1 MTSIR
6 PWREVAIPHS
16 DVLKGTFQQAE
27 FAADI
32 SAVRSGKAPD
42 IYKDAA
48 LFFDRT
54 YITAGMALLLTQVAQ
69 RLAGQGGEP
78 VIQLQTAFGG
88 GKTHTL
94 LAVLHLATR
103 SCPLSE
109 MPGVALLIEKAGLMD
124 VPKANVAVIDGTAHS
139 PGQAW
144 KEGRTTIK
152 TLWGEL
158 AWQLG
163 KAEGFELVKENDVN
177 GTAPSKKVLQQL
189 LEQYAPCVI
198 LMDELVAYVGQF
210 EDGKALSGG
219 TFESNIVFMQ
229 TLTEAAK
236 QVPNCIVLASLPE
249 SELEVG
255 TDRGK
260 KALAALELRFGRV
273 QALWKPVAPE
283 EAFEIVRRR
292 LFEPIK
298 DEKARAAVCRA
309 FADTYIAEAA
319 AVPSETQ
326 EGRYYDRL
334 LQAYP
339 IHPEFFERLYN
350 DWTTIDGFQRTRG
363 ALKLMAKVIY
373 RLWQGNNADL
383 LIMPGSLPL
392 FDSDVRNEMTYLL
405 PPGWQPVID
414 GDIDGDKAETTA
426 LEAKQPRF
434 GQVNAARRVART
446 IFLGSA
452 PSSAAVKAGV
462 RGLDP
467 GRVVLGCLQ
476 PGQSPAVYTDALAAI
491 ADRLHYLNSN
501 GGRDAEN
508 VRYWF
513 DTHANLRREMEDR
526 KRRFDDTEVRKR
538 IETVTH
544 KLFANSSCFDGI
556 HVFTP
561 HGDVPDDSVLR
572 LVVLS
577 PDQWYAKEARRQ
589 ADDAVHDYLKNHGT
603 QPRHRANR
611 LLFVAPDQTTV
622 GRLQDATRAALAWES
637 IVADVDS
644 GRLNVDQARKRQ
656 AQTETK
662 SAVDALPRVAR
673 ECFKW
678 LLCPV
683 QDDPTA
689 AMPTIE
695 VQSLGTNSGS
705 AGAELDRVCQENAF
719 VIDAW
724 SPIHLRDKLKEFYWK
739 LDKPHASGIGFW
751 EDSQRYLYLDRLK
764 DKGVLVA
771 AIRKG
776 SETPDFFGT
785 ASGIAGDHYEGFQLG
800 RGGVQL
806 DDTTLLIEP
815 GKAKEFAA
823 QIASEAAKKGEAKV
837 APIDPVPGEHI
848 KPGTTDTTGGG
859 VRPGGGIAPPAVAK
873 PRVYHGSTN
882 VSATLARAELDT
894 IAQEVIA
901 LLAKEPT
908 AAVRVSIEITAEFA
922 DGASETIK
930 RAVSANADTLGF
942 KSSVWE

>member
-1 MTSIR
+1 MK

-54 YITAGMALLLTQVAQ
+54 YITEGMALLLTQVAQ
-69 RLAGQGGEP
+69 RLAGKGGEP

-94 LAVLHLATR
+94 LAVWHLATR
-103 SCPLSE
+103 SCPISE
-109 MPGVALLIEKAGLMD
+109 MPGVASLIEKAGLMD
-124 VPKANVAVIDGTAHS
+124 VPKASAAVIDGTHHS
-139 PGQAW
+139 PGQPW
-144 KEGRTTIK
+144 KEGRTVIK

-163 KAEGFELVKENDVN
+163 KADGFELVKENDAN
-177 GTAPSKKVLQQL
+177 GTAPSKKVLQEL
-189 LEQYAPCVI
+189 LEKYAPCVI

-219 TFESNIVFMQ
+219 TFESNTVFMQ

-236 QVPNCIVLASLPE
+236 LVPNCIVLASLPE

-260 KALAALELRFGRV
+260 KALAALEKRFGRV
-273 QALWKPVAPE
+273 QALWKPVAPD

-298 DEKARAAVCRA
+298 DEKVRAAVCRE
-309 FADTYIAEAA
+309 FAKAYVEHAA

-339 IHPEFFERLYN
+339 IHPEFFERLY

-363 ALKLMAKVIY
+363 VLKLMAKVIY
-373 RLWQGNNADL
+373 RLWQGDNADL

-392 FDSDVRNEMTYLL
+392 FESDVRNEMTYLL

-452 PSSAAVKAGV
+452 PSSVAVKPGS
-462 RGLDP
+462 RGIDP
-467 GRVVLGCLQ
+467 GRIVLGCLQ
-476 PGQSPAVYTDALAAI
+476 PGQSPAVYTDALSGI

-501 GGRDAEN
+501 GDRSAEN

-526 KRRFDDTEVRKR
+526 KRRFDDAEVRKR
-538 IETVTH
+538 VETVTH
-544 KLFANSSCFDGI
+544 KLFSNSSTFDAV

-561 HGDVPDDSVLR
+561 HTDVPDDSVLR
-572 LVVLS
+572 LVVLP

-589 ADDAVHDYLKNHGT
+589 ADDAVHDYLKNHST

-611 LLFVAPDQTTV
+611 LLFVAPDQSTV
-622 GRLQDATRAALAWES
+622 GRLLDATKTALAWES
-637 IVADVDS
+637 IIADVDT
-644 GRLNVDQARKRQ
+644 GRLNIDQARKRQ
-656 AQTETK
+656 AQTESK
-662 SAVDALPRVAR
+662 AAADALPRVAR

-689 AMPTIE
+689 STPTIE
-695 VQSLGTNSGS
+695 VQPLGTSTGS
-705 AGAELDRVCQENAF
+705 AAAELDRVCDENAF
-719 VIDAW
+719 VIGTWA
-724 SPIHLRDKLKEFYWK
+724 PIHLRDKLKEFYWK
-739 LDKPHASGIGFW
+739 PDKPHASAAGFW

-764 DKGVLVA
+764 NKDVLA
-771 AIRKG
+771 SAIRKG
-776 SETPDFFGT
+776 SETPDFFG
-785 ASGIAGDHYEGFQLG
+785 IACGVADGRYEGFQLG
-800 RGGVQL
+800 RGGASL

-815 GKAKEFAA
+815 VKAKELAANISAEAAA
-823 QIASEAAKKGEAKV
+823 QGDKNAV
-837 APIDPVPGEHI
+837 ANNPVPSGSTS
-848 KPGTTDTTGGG
+848 KPDDPIGGAL
-859 VRPGGGIAPPAVAK
+859 GGRGSLPLHTAVK
-873 PRVYHGSTN
+873 PRVYHGSAD
-882 VSATLARAELDT
+882 VSPNLARTELDT
-894 IAQEVIA
+894 IAQEIIK
-901 LLAKEPT
+901 LLADDPT
-908 AAVRVSIEITAEFA
+908 ATVRVSIEITAEFT
-922 DGASETIK
+922 DGASDSIK

>member
-1 MTSIR
+1 MK

-54 YITAGMALLLTQVAQ
+54 YITEGMALLLTQVAQ
-69 RLAGQGGEP
+69 RLAGRGGEP

-103 SCPLSE
+103 KCPLSE
-109 MPGVALLIEKAGLMD
+109 MPGVASLIEKAGLAD

-163 KAEGFELVKENDVN
+163 KAEGFELVKENDSN
-177 GTAPSKKVLQQL
+177 GTAPSKKVLQEL
-189 LEQYAPCVI
+189 LEKYAPCVI

-219 TFESNIVFMQ
+219 TFESNTVFMQ

-249 SELEVG
+249 SELEAG
-255 TDRGK
+255 SDRGK
-260 KALAALELRFGRV
+260 KALAALEKRFGRV

-298 DEKARAAVCRA
+298 DEKVRDAVCRA
-309 FADTYIAEAA
+309 FAAAYVEHAA

-339 IHPEFFERLYN
+339 IHPEFFERLYK
-350 DWTTIDGFQRTRG
+350 DWTTIEGFQRTRG
-363 ALKLMAKVIY
+363 VLKLMAKVIF
-373 RLWQGNNADL
+373 RLWKGDNADY
-383 LIMPGSLPL
+383 LILPGSLPL
-392 FDSDVRNEMTYLL
+392 DDSDVRNEMTYLL

-452 PSSAAVKAGV
+452 PSSAAVNAGV

-467 GRVVLGCLQ
+467 GRIVLGCLQ
-476 PGQSPAVYTDALAAI
+476 PGQAPAVYTDALSGI

-501 GGRDAEN
+501 GDGNAEN

-526 KRRFDDTEVRKR
+526 KRRFDDAEVRKR
-538 IETVTH
+538 VETVTQ
-544 KLFANSSCFDGI
+544 KLFSNSSAFDAVHI
-556 HVFTP
+556 FTP
-561 HGDVPDDSVLR
+561 HADVPDDSVLR
-572 LVVLS
+572 LIVLS
-577 PDQWYAKEARRQ
+577 PDQWYAKESRRQ

-611 LLFVAPDQTTV
+611 LLFIAPDQTTI
-622 GRLQDATRAALAWES
+622 GRLLDATRTVLAWES
-637 IVADVDS
+637 IVSDVDS
-644 GRLNVDQARKRQ
+644 GRLNIDQARKRQ
-656 AQTETK
+656 AQAETK
-662 SAVDALPRVAR
+662 SATDALPRVTR

-689 AMPTIE
+689 STPTIE
-695 VQSLGTNSGS
+695 AQALGTSTGS
-705 AGAELDRVCQENAF
+705 AHAELDRVCDENAF
-719 VIDAW
+719 VIANW
-724 SPIHLRDKLKEFYWK
+724 APIHLRDKLKEFYWK
-739 LDKPHASGIGFW
+739 PDKPHASGMGFW

-764 DKGVLVA
+764 DKTVLA
-771 AIRKG
+771 TAIRKG

-800 RGGVQL
+800 RGGVVL

-815 GKAKEFAA
+815 GKAKQIAA
-823 QIASEAAKKGEAKV
+823 QIASEAAKQGEAKV
-837 APIDPVPGEHI
+837 VPTDAAPTGGGL
-848 KPGTTDTTGGG
+848 KPGTEGGG
-859 VRPGGGIAPPAVAK
+859 VKPVGGISPPPAAK
-873 PRVYHGSTN
+873 PRVYHGSA
-882 VSATLARAELDT
+882 SISPMLARTELDT

-901 LLAKEPT
+901 LLAGDPT
-908 AAVRVSIEITAEFA
+908 ATVSISIEITADFA
-922 DGASETIK
+922 DGASDTIK

-942 KSSVWE
+942 TTSRWES

>member
-1 MTSIR
+1 MK

-54 YITAGMALLLTQVAQ
+54 YITEGMALLLTQVAL

-78 VIQLQTAFGG
+78 VVQLQTAFGG

-103 SCPLSE
+103 KCALSE
-109 MPGVALLIEKAGLMD
+109 MPGVASLIEKAGIMD

-163 KAEGFELVKENDVN
+163 KSEGFDLVRENDAN

-219 TFESNIVFMQ
+219 TFESNTVFMQ

-260 KALAALELRFGRV
+260 KALAALEKRFGRV

-309 FADTYIAEAA
+309 FADAYIEHAG

-334 LQAYP
+334 TQAYP

-350 DWTTIDGFQRTRG
+350 DWTTIEGFQRTRG

-414 GDIDGDKAETTA
+414 GDIDGDKAETTT

-452 PSSAAVKAGV
+452 PSSAAVNAGV
-462 RGLDP
+462 RGLDR

-476 PGQSPAVYTDALAAI
+476 PGQSPAVYTDALAGI

-501 GGRDAEN
+501 GDRNAEN

-526 KRRFDDTEVRKR
+526 KRRADKAEVRKR
-538 IETVTH
+538 VETVAH
-544 KLFANSSCFDGI
+544 KLFSNSATFDAI
-556 HVFTP
+556 HAFTP
-561 HGDVPDDSVLR
+561 NTDVPDDSVLR
-572 LVVLS
+572 LIVLS
-577 PDQWYAKEARRQ
+577 PDLWYSKEARRQ
-589 ADDAVHDYLKNHGT
+589 ADDAVHDYLKNHGS

-611 LLFVAPDQTTV
+611 LLFIAPDQTTI
-622 GRLQDATRAALAWES
+622 GRLLDAASTVLAWES

-644 GRLNVDQARKRQ
+644 GRLNIDQARKRQ

-662 SAVDALPRVAR
+662 AAGDALPRVAR

-683 QDDPTA
+683 QDDPA
-689 AMPTIE
+689 ASTPTIE
-695 VQSLGTNSGS
+695 VHALGTSSGS

-719 VIDAW
+719 VIDTW
-724 SPIHLRDKLKEFYWK
+724 SPIHLRDKLKAIYWK
-739 LDKPHASGIGFW
+739 PDKAHASAAGFW
-751 EDSQRYLYLDRLK
+751 EDSLRYLYLDRLK
-764 DKGVLVA
+764 DKSVLA
-771 AIRKG
+771 TAIRKG

-785 ASGIAGDHYEGFQLG
+785 ASGVAGDRYEGFQLG
-800 RGGVQL
+800 KGGAVL

-815 GKAKEFAA
+815 GKAKEIAA
-823 QIASEAAKKGEAKV
+823 QIASEAAKKGEAKL
-837 APIDPVPGEHI
+837 DPTDPSTGGGI
-848 KPGTTDTTGGG
+848 KTGTTGGG
-859 VRPGGGIAPPAVAK
+859 VKPGGGGIQPPPPPPVAK
-873 PRVYHGSTN
+873 PRAYHGSAN

-894 IAQEVIA
+894 IAQEIIK
-901 LLAKEPT
+901 LLADDPT
-908 AAVRVSIEITAEFA
+908 ANVRVSIEITAEFA
-922 DGASETIK
+922 DGASDSIK
-930 RAVSANADTLGF
+930 RAVSTNADTLGF
-942 KSSVWE
+942 KSSLWE

>member
-1 MTSIR
+1 MK

-54 YITAGMALLLTQVAQ
+54 YITEGMALLLTQVAQ
-69 RLAGQGGEP
+69 RLAGKNGEP

-103 SCPLSE
+103 KCPLSDL
-109 MPGVALLIEKAGLMD
+109 PGVASLVEKAGLMD

-139 PGQAW
+139 PGQPW

-163 KAEGFELVKENDVN
+163 KADGFDLVKENDAN
-177 GTAPSKKVLQQL
+177 GTAPSKKVLQEL
-189 LEQYAPCVI
+189 LEKYAPCVI

-219 TFESNIVFMQ
+219 TFESNTVFMQ

-236 QVPNCIVLASLPE
+236 LVPNCIVLASLPE
-249 SELEVG
+249 SELEAG
-255 TDRGK
+255 SDRGK
-260 KALAALELRFGRV
+260 KALASLEKRFGRV

-298 DEKARAAVCRA
+298 DEKARASVCRA
-309 FADTYIAEAA
+309 FADTYAAEASA
-319 AVPSETQ
+319 LPSETQ

-339 IHPEFFERLYN
+339 IHPEFFERLYE

-363 ALKLMAKVIY
+363 VLKLMAKVIY
-373 RLWQGNNADL
+373 RLWQSNNTDL
-383 LIMPGSLPL
+383 LITPGSLPL
-392 FDSDVRNEMTYLL
+392 FESDVRNEMTYLL

-414 GDIDGDKAETTA
+414 GDIDGEKAETTA

-452 PSSAAVKAGV
+452 PSSVAVKPGS
-462 RGLDP
+462 RGLD
-467 GRVVLGCLQ
+467 RARTVLGCLQ

-491 ADRLHYLNSN
+491 TDRLHYLNNN
-501 GGRDAEN
+501 GERDAEN

-526 KRRFDDTEVRKR
+526 KRRFDDAEVRKR
-538 IETVTH
+538 VETVTH
-544 KLFANSSCFDGI
+544 KLFSNSSTFDAV

-561 HGDVPDDSVLR
+561 HADVPDDSVLR

-577 PDQWYAKEARRQ
+577 PDHWYAKDAHRQ
-589 ADDAVHDYLKNHGT
+589 ADDAVYDYLKNHGT

-611 LLFVAPDQTTV
+611 LLFVAPDQSTV
-622 GRLQDATRAALAWES
+622 GRLLDATKTALAWES
-637 IVADVDS
+637 IIADVDT
-644 GRLNVDQARKRQ
+644 GRLNIDQARKRQ

-662 SAVDALPRVAR
+662 SAADALPRVAR

-689 AMPTIE
+689 STPSID
-695 VQSLGTNSGS
+695 VQALGTSTGS
-705 AGAELDRVCQENAF
+705 AGTELDRVCDENAF
-719 VIDAW
+719 VIGAW
-724 SPIHLRDKLKEFYWK
+724 APIHLREKLKEFYWK
-739 LDKPHASGIGFW
+739 PERPHATAAGFW

-764 DKGVLVA
+764 DKTVLAA

-776 SETPDFFGT
+776 SETSDFFGT
-785 ASGIAGDHYEGFQLG
+785 ACGIAGDDYEGFQLG
-800 RGGVQL
+800 TGGAVL

-815 GKAKEFAA
+815 SKAKEIAA
-823 QIASEAAKKGEAKV
+823 EIAAEAAKKGEVK
-837 APIDPVPGEHI
+837 G
-848 KPGTTDTTGGG
+848 GTTDPA
-859 VRPGGGIAPPAVAK
+859 PGGGTNPGDPAGNGQATGDNKPTPAAK
-873 PRVYHGSTN
+873 PRVYHGSAS
-882 VSATLARAELDT
+882 VSPVLARNELDT
-894 IAQEVIA
+894 IAQEVIE
-901 LLAKEPT
+901 LLAKDPT
-908 AAVRVSIEITAEFA
+908 ASVRVSIEITAEFA
-922 DGASETIK
+922 DGASDAIK
-930 RAVSANADTLGF
+930 RAVTANADTLGF
-942 KSSVWE
+942 STSHWEP

>member
-1 MTSIR
+1 MK

-54 YITAGMALLLTQVAQ
+54 YITEGMANLLTLVAQ

-94 LAVLHLATR
+94 LAVWHLATR
-103 SCPLSE
+103 SCPISE
-109 MPGVALLIEKAGLMD
+109 MPGVASLIEKAGLMD
-124 VPKANVAVIDGTAHS
+124 VPKASAAVIDGTHHS
-139 PGQAW
+139 PGQPW

-163 KAEGFELVKENDVN
+163 KADGFELVKENDAN
-177 GTAPSKKVLQQL
+177 GTAPSKKVLQEL
-189 LEQYAPCVI
+189 LEKYAPCVI

-219 TFESNIVFMQ
+219 TFESNTVFMQ

-236 QVPNCIVLASLPE
+236 LVPNCIVLASLPE

-260 KALAALELRFGRV
+260 KALAALEKRFGRV

-298 DEKARAAVCRA
+298 DEKVRSAVCRE
-309 FADTYIAEAA
+309 FAKAYVEHAA

-339 IHPEFFERLYN
+339 IHPEFFERLYE

-363 ALKLMAKVIY
+363 VLKLMAKVIY
-373 RLWQGNNADL
+373 RLWQGDNADL

-392 FDSDVRNEMTYLL
+392 FESDVRNEMTYLL

-452 PSSAAVKAGV
+452 PSSVALKPGS
-462 RGLDP
+462 RGIDP
-467 GRVVLGCLQ
+467 GRIVLGCLQ
-476 PGQSPAVYTDALAAI
+476 PGQSPAVYTDALTGI

-501 GGRDAEN
+501 GDRSAEN

-526 KRRFDDTEVRKR
+526 KRRFDDAEVRKR
-538 IETVTH
+538 VETVTH
-544 KLFANSSCFDGI
+544 KLFSNSSTFDAV

-561 HGDVPDDSVLR
+561 HADVPDDSVLR
-572 LVVLS
+572 LIVLS
-577 PDQWYAKEARRQ
+577 PDHWYAKEARRQ

-611 LLFVAPDQTTV
+611 LLFVAPDQSTV
-622 GRLQDATRAALAWES
+622 GRLLDATRTALAWES
-637 IVADVDS
+637 IIADVDT
-644 GRLNVDQARKRQ
+644 GRLNIDQARKRQ
-656 AQTETK
+656 AQTEMK
-662 SAVDALPRVAR
+662 AAADALPRVAR

-683 QDDPTA
+683 QDDPA
-689 AMPTIE
+689 ASAPSID
-695 VQSLGTNSGS
+695 VQPLGTSTGS
-705 AGAELDRVCQENAF
+705 AAAELDRVCQENAF
-719 VIDAW
+719 VINAW

-739 LDKPHASGIGFW
+739 PEKPHASAAGFW

-764 DKGVLVA
+764 NKDVLA
-771 AIRKG
+771 SAIRKG

-785 ASGIAGDHYEGFQLG
+785 ACGVADGRYEGFQFG
-800 RGGVQL
+800 KGGASL
-806 DDTTLLIEP
+806 DDTTLLVEP
-815 GKAKEFAA
+815 AKAKEIAA
-823 QIASEAAKKGEAKV
+823 GIAAEAAKKGEAKV
-837 APIDPVPGEHI
+837 DPVNPVPSGGT
-848 KPGTTDTTGGG
+848 KPSDPTGGG
-859 VRPGGGIAPPAVAK
+859 KPGGGFTPQPLAAK
-873 PRVYHGSTN
+873 PRVYHGSAN
-882 VSATLARAELDT
+882 VSPTLARAELDT
-894 IAQEVIA
+894 IAQEVIE
-901 LLAKEPT
+901 LVAKDPT
-908 AAVRVSIEITAEFA
+908 ATVRVSIEITAEFA
-922 DGASETIK
+922 DGASDTIK

-942 KSSVWE
+942 TSSRWE

>member
-1 MTSIR
+1 MTSLR

-32 SAVRSGKAPD
+32 SAVRSGQAPD

-54 YITAGMALLLTQVAQ
+54 YITEGMALLLTQVAC
-69 RLAGQGGEP
+69 RLAGKGGEP

-94 LAVLHLATR
+94 LAVWHLATR
-103 SCPLSE
+103 SCPISE
-109 MPGVALLIEKAGLMD
+109 MPGVASLIEKAGLVD
-124 VPKANVAVIDGTAHS
+124 VPKASAAVIDGTAHS
-139 PGQAW
+139 PGQPW

-163 KAEGFELVKENDVN
+163 KADAFELVKESDAN
-177 GTAPSKKVLQQL
+177 GTAPSKKVLQEL
-189 LEQYAPCVI
+189 LEKYAPCVI

-219 TFESNIVFMQ
+219 TFESNTVFMQ

-236 QVPNCIVLASLPE
+236 LVPNCIVLASLPE

-260 KALAALELRFGRV
+260 KALAALEKRFGRV

-298 DEKARAAVCRA
+298 DEKVRAAVCRE
-309 FADTYIAEAA
+309 FARSYVEHAA

-326 EGRYYDRL
+326 EGRYEDRL
-334 LQAYP
+334 LQAHP
-339 IHPEFFERLYN
+339 IHPEFFERLYE

-363 ALKLMAKVIY
+363 VLKLMAKVIH
-373 RLWQGNNADL
+373 RLWQGDNADL

-392 FDSDVRNEMTYLL
+392 FESDVRNEMTYLL

-414 GDIDGDKAETTA
+414 GDIDGEKAETTA

-452 PSSAAVKAGV
+452 PSSVAVTPGG

-467 GRVVLGCLQ
+467 GRIVLGCLQ
-476 PGQSPAVYTDALAAI
+476 PGQSPAVYTDALAGI

-501 GGRDAEN
+501 GDRSAEN

-526 KRRFDDTEVRKR
+526 KRRFDDAEVRKR
-538 IETVTH
+538 VETVTH
-544 KLFANSSCFDGI
+544 KLFSNSSTFDGA

-561 HGDVPDDSVLR
+561 HADVPDDSVLR

-577 PDQWYAKEARRQ
+577 PDHWYAKEARRQ

-611 LLFVAPDQTTV
+611 LLFVAPDQSTV
-622 GRLQDATRAALAWES
+622 GRLLDATRTALAWES
-637 IVADVDS
+637 IIADVDT
-644 GRLNVDQARKRQ
+644 GRLNIDQARKRQ
-656 AQTETK
+656 AQAESK
-662 SAVDALPRVAR
+662 AAADALPRVAR

-689 AMPTIE
+689 SAPSIE
-695 VQSLGTNSGS
+695 VQPLGTSTGS
-705 AGAELDRVCQENAF
+705 AAAELDRVCDENAF
-719 VIDAW
+719 VIGTWA
-724 SPIHLRDKLKEFYWK
+724 PIHLRDKLREFYWK
-739 LDKPHASGIGFW
+739 PDKPHASAAGFW

-764 DKGVLVA
+764 NKDVLAA

-776 SETPDFFGT
+776 SESPDFFGT
-785 ASGIAGDHYEGFQLG
+785 ACGLEGDRYLGFDFG
-800 RGGVQL
+800 RGKVSL
-806 DDTTLLIEP
+806 DDTTLLIAP
-815 GKAKEFAA
+815 AKATEIAA
-823 QIASEAAKKGEAKV
+823 AIAAEAAKKGEAKV
-837 APIDPVPGEHI
+837 DTTDPAPGGGT
-848 KPGTTDTTGGG
+848 KPGPAGGTGGG
-859 VRPGGGIAPPAVAK
+859 VKPGGGIAPPPPAK
-873 PRVYHGSTN
+873 ARVYHGS
-882 VSATLARAELDT
+882 ATVTPMLARAELDT
-894 IAQEVIA
+894 IAQEVIE
-901 LLAKEPT
+901 LLAREPT
-908 AAVRVSIEITAEFA
+908 ATVRVSIEITAEFA
-922 DGASETIK
+922 DGASDTIK
-930 RAVSANADTLGF
+930 RSVSANADTLGF